1 MSGTAHSSHRQIP
14 APPARPVSL
23 LAVLVAALLAFA
35 VTGCVTVDGEH
46 TRVAPL
52 DEHEAAQVLAE
63 FDARNNEV
71 YTHRDTDLNAR
82 IETGPVG
89 AIDQASLRIMQFTD
103 PQRTREIPEF
113 THDRPQFWI
122 PRTIGWPKWF
132 AVQNTPSYPNA
143 RAMLLVFTKQDP
155 DAPWQA
161 AWGPTLRPG
170 ETFPEPYRDA
180 KGHVVEVPADAADLV
195 VAPQDTAGA
204 LTAYLTDGRASA
216 GLFADEPTTTEQR
229 RLREEP
235 VQNGFVRQFID
246 TPAAHFP
253 PLAIRTKGGGALVL
267 FAVTHSMKL
276 TVQPPNV
283 LGEIEPEQQAFL
295 AEPPKKSV
303 TEHRLTGYAAVVPP
317 AGDGQVRLVAT
328 MSGLI
333 GAEGE

>member
-1 MSGTAHSSHRQIP
+1 M
-14 APPARPVSL
+14 PPTRPVPL
-23 LAVLVAALLAFA
+23 LAALFAVLLVFA

-52 DEHEAAQVLAE
+52 DAREAAQVLAE

-71 YTHRDTDLNAR
+71 YAKRDLALNAQ

-103 PQRTREIPEF
+103 PQLTREIPQF
-113 THDRPQFWI
+113 THDQPDFWI

-132 AVQNTPSYPNA
+132 AVHNTPSYPNA
-143 RAMLLVFTKQDP
+143 RPMLLVFTKQNP

-180 KGHVVEVPADAADLV
+180 KGHVVEVPADTAGLV
-195 VAPQDTAGA
+195 VTPRDAAGA
-204 LTAYLTDGRASA
+204 LTAYLTDGQAWA
-216 GLFADEPTTTEQR
+216 GLFADGPSTTEQR
-229 RLREEP
+229 KLREEP

-267 FAVTHSMKL
+267 FAVAHSMKL

-283 LGEIEPEQQAFL
+283 LGEIEPEQQAFM
-295 AEPPKKSV
+295 AAPPKKSV

-317 AGDGQVRLVAT
+317 VGEGQVRLVAT